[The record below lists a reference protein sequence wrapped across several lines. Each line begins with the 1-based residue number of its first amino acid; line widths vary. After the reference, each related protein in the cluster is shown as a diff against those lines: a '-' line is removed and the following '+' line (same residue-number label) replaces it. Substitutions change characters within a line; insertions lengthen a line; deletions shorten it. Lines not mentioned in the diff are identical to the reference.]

1 MIFLSWFSF
10 HFYNLTGIRI
20 DGSVMQKG
28 DSAMLKKL
36 IYSGL
41 ILVMIFSAAGCS
53 QPRDYVA
60 KVNGAEIAREIYTSE
75 LDYELA
81 NFSRQGINLKEDELA
96 QIKKYVLDRLINNV
110 LLLDAAEQEG
120 ITPDSVDVE
129 SKLSEVRAQYENE
142 EKFLAALEDN
152 SFTIEE
158 YTAVLAEI
166 MAIEEYLDSQLDF
179 DNVQVSAE
187 EIKEDVDSFLAQYPD
202 KPRDEVE
209 EFFRSNL
216 REEKINQLKG
226 EFIGQLREASDIE
239 YFDY

>member
-1 MIFLSWFSF
+1 
-10 HFYNLTGIRI
+10 
-20 DGSVMQKG
+20 
-28 DSAMLKKL
+28 MLKKL
-36 IYSGL
+36 VYSGL

-53 QPRDYVA
+53 QSRDYVA
-60 KVNGAEIAREIYTSE
+60 KVNGAEIAREIYTAE

-129 SKLSEVRAQYENE
+129 SKLSEIRAQYENE

-226 EFIGQLREASDIE
+226 DFIGQLREASDIE